1 MDFKVRNLITNNTTK
16 GTFQNQKLLLALVI
30 NQVKESTHMEIKK
43 NEINEGVELILAG
56 RLDTVTAPKLQTA
69 LSDALQSFEA
79 AELDF
84 TAIEYVSSAGLRV
97 LLQGQKNAQG
107 TGKSMKLKNVSTEVM
122 EVFDVTGF
130 TGILTII

>member
-1 MDFKVRNLITNNTTK
+1 
-16 GTFQNQKLLLALVI
+16 
-30 NQVKESTHMEIKK
+30 MEIKK